1 MSRIRRLD
9 PVESFIVGTIG
20 RPGEREFYLQAKYHG
35 AIHSFA
41 IDKSQVIALADRIAM
56 LIGELKAADYRFE
69 NVVAVNLEV
78 PLIPEFQIGVI
89 GIVWLGESEQVS
101 LDIQEITE
109 GDNDLDLESKD
120 GPAVFR
126 IMMSPDIA
134 NAFIGQSR
142 KVVAAGRAPCPFCGL
157 PIKRMDICVQELMD
171 IEDSF
176 DQLVTGPIEIV
187 GRLVDASNASLFCK
201 VGNVNAI
208 YKPIAGERPLWDFP
222 DGNLA
227 WREVAAYQMSEA
239 LKLNCVPPTILREGP
254 FGEGSLQLW
263 IDDCEE
269 VGERYLEKSEELR
282 KIALLDAVIN
292 NTDRKIGHLLYKE
305 GQIFGC
311 DHGVTFHQDYKLRTV
326 LWQFADLSLTES
338 ERTSLEKLDIDLS
351 NLLTENEIEATQMRV
366 AKLLQENR
374 FPLPPTDWPAIPWPP
389 F

>member
-1 MSRIRRLD
+1 
-9 PVESFIVGTIG
+9 
-20 RPGEREFYLQAKYHG
+20 
-35 AIHSFA
+35 
-41 IDKSQVIALADRIAM
+41 
-56 LIGELKAADYRFE
+56 
-69 NVVAVNLEV
+69 
-78 PLIPEFQIGVI
+78 
-89 GIVWLGESEQVS
+89 
-101 LDIQEITE
+101 
-109 GDNDLDLESKD
+109 
-120 GPAVFR
+120 
-126 IMMSPDIA
+126 
-134 NAFIGQSR
+134 
-142 KVVAAGRAPCPFCGL
+142 
-157 PIKRMDICVQELMD
+157 MD

-239 LKLNCVPPTILREGP
+239 LKLKCVPPTILREGP

>member
-1 MSRIRRLD
+1 
-9 PVESFIVGTIG
+9 
-20 RPGEREFYLQAKYHG
+20 
-35 AIHSFA
+35 
-41 IDKSQVIALADRIAM
+41 
-56 LIGELKAADYRFE
+56 
-69 NVVAVNLEV
+69 
-78 PLIPEFQIGVI
+78 
-89 GIVWLGESEQVS
+89 
-101 LDIQEITE
+101 
-109 GDNDLDLESKD
+109 
-120 GPAVFR
+120 
-126 IMMSPDIA
+126 
-134 NAFIGQSR
+134 
-142 KVVAAGRAPCPFCGL
+142 
-157 PIKRMDICVQELMD
+157 MD

-292 NTDRKIGHLLYKE
+292 NTDRKIGHLLYRE

>member
-1 MSRIRRLD
+1 
-9 PVESFIVGTIG
+9 
-20 RPGEREFYLQAKYHG
+20 
-35 AIHSFA
+35 
-41 IDKSQVIALADRIAM
+41 
-56 LIGELKAADYRFE
+56 
-69 NVVAVNLEV
+69 
-78 PLIPEFQIGVI
+78 
-89 GIVWLGESEQVS
+89 
-101 LDIQEITE
+101 
-109 GDNDLDLESKD
+109 
-120 GPAVFR
+120 
-126 IMMSPDIA
+126 
-134 NAFIGQSR
+134 
-142 KVVAAGRAPCPFCGL
+142 
-157 PIKRMDICVQELMD
+157 MDICVQELMD

-176 DQLVTGPIEIV
+176 NQLVTGPIEIV

-269 VGERYLEKSEELR
+269 VGERYLEQSEELR

>member
-1 MSRIRRLD
+1 
-9 PVESFIVGTIG
+9 
-20 RPGEREFYLQAKYHG
+20 
-35 AIHSFA
+35 
-41 IDKSQVIALADRIAM
+41 
-56 LIGELKAADYRFE
+56 
-69 NVVAVNLEV
+69 
-78 PLIPEFQIGVI
+78 
-89 GIVWLGESEQVS
+89 
-101 LDIQEITE
+101 
-109 GDNDLDLESKD
+109 
-120 GPAVFR
+120 
-126 IMMSPDIA
+126 
-134 NAFIGQSR
+134 
-142 KVVAAGRAPCPFCGL
+142 
-157 PIKRMDICVQELMD
+157 
-171 IEDSF
+171 
-176 DQLVTGPIEIV
+176 
-187 GRLVDASNASLFCK
+187 
-201 VGNVNAI
+201 
-208 YKPIAGERPLWDFP
+208 
-222 DGNLA
+222 
-227 WREVAAYQMSEA
+227 
-239 LKLNCVPPTILREGP
+239 VPPTILREGP